1 MKDRETLKVGGE
13 REKKLQALVTAAEVM
28 RDLSTARAKSGALDI
43 KQSEAQKELQAVKS
57 DFQVREEE
65 CNRLARDNKRL
76 RDNVIDA
83 EKKAEKATL
92 SAGTTIAIME
102 KDVRRATRKY
112 DMELKRNAKMSETL
126 EKVKKLNVEERK
138 KVSALHQV
146 DDLTRCPCFAS

>member
-1 MKDRETLKVGGE
+1 M
-13 REKKLQALVTAAEVM
+13 TAAEVM
-28 RDLSTARAKSGALDI
+28 VGSLQRDLSTARVKSGALDI

-57 DFQVREEE
+57 ELQVREEE

-112 DMELKRNAKMSETL
+112 DMELKQNAKINETL

-146 DDLTRCPCFAS
+146 YNLTRSPCFAS